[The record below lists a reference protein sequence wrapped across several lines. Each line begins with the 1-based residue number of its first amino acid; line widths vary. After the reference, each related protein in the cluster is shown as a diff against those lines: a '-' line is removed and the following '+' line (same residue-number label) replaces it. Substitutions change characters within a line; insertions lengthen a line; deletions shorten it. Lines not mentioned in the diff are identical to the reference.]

1 MTRYSTGKIS
11 DKTYVE
17 FHLIWQGRDLIVK
30 ISGGDSHIGSLA
42 FSTRQPDSKSLY
54 QQFTYPTHREDQI
67 VRECLERLVGLVP
80 NELLIVCGIHYDD
93 ISKESIRKINEN
105 CSLLIE
111 RIAGDLKSL

>member
-1 MTRYSTGKIS
+1 MTRYSAGKVS
-11 DKTYVE
+11 DKTHVE
-17 FHLIWQGRDLIVK
+17 VDLIWQGRDLIVK
-30 ISGGDSHIGSLA
+30 ISGGEAHVGSLA
-42 FSTRQPDSKSLY
+42 FSSKHKDSGKSY

-67 VRECLERLVGLVP
+67 VRECMERLVGLVP
-80 NELLIVCGIHYDD
+80 NELLVVCGIHYDD